1 MVQASVSPRLAALV
15 GFVLANCAATA
26 VVRAQEPSTRPVVTA
41 ADYARAEQFLPGNAV
56 RLLTGV
62 PVSPVTWVGES
73 DRFWYRVRT
82 SNGEPF
88 ILVDP
93 AAQTRRDAFDH
104 GRLAAALSA
113 AADTSYDPARMPFT
127 TFEFVDDGAALKL
140 DIGATEWRCELAA
153 YTCAERDA
161 AAEFG
166 PAELASPDGTRAV
179 FTRDHNLW
187 VRAAGDEDGTQLTD
201 DGEPYWDYGSS
212 PEGNTSAVTVRRF
225 GIPVPPAALWS
236 PDGRYVAT
244 HQLDQRGV
252 LEMHLVQ
259 GAPEDGS
266 KRPRHHAYRYA
277 LPGDSVIPI
286 AHMVVVDTEAGADSE
301 MGAVTRLS
309 ADPLNSIFHSPFTL
323 RNVWWAEDGSAL
335 YTLRFTRGQKAMSL
349 EAADPA
355 TGEVRTIIEESCA
368 TYCEA
373 TPSLASRPNVRVLG
387 GGDEVLWWSERS
399 GWGHLYLYDGRTGEL
414 KRQVTGGPWLVRRIL
429 HVDEATRT
437 LWFTASGRE
446 GGDPYYVHLYSAGLD
461 GGPVRRLTP
470 EDSHHLVTARPGG
483 NWFVDTFGRIDTAPV
498 TVLRDRSGA
507 VVMPLETGS
516 LEGLESLGW
525 SPPEMVVTKARDGVT
540 DLYGLIVKPTGFDPE
555 TVYPVI
561 DYVYPGPQ
569 TAWVPKSIADPLSR
583 VLWDAQATA
592 ELGAVVVVLDGLG
605 KPLRS
610 KAFHNVSYGNLQDAG
625 GLADHVSSIKQLA
638 ASRPWMDLGRV
649 GVYGFSG
656 GGYMS
661 THAILTRPDFYRV
674 AVSGAGNHDQRGYIA
689 LWGELY
695 HGLMD
700 PDGANYIQQANT
712 THAANLKGK
721 LLLIHGEMDDNV
733 SPALTMQVVD
743 ALIKANRTFDMLIL
757 PNLNHG
763 AGGDPYYIRRRWD
776 YFVEHLIGAEPPA
789 DYRVVPS

>member
-1 MVQASVSPRLAALV
+1 MLQGNDGQGVAGSTA
-15 GFVLANCAATA
+15 FVLAFLVAAVA
-26 VVRAQEPSTRPVVTA
+26 AHGQEPTTRPVVTA
-41 ADYARAEQFLPGNAV
+41 ADYARAEQFLPGNAA

-62 PVSPVTWVGES
+62 PVSPVTRVGDS

-82 SNGEPF
+82 VDGERF

-93 AAQTRRDAFDH
+93 AARVRRDAFDH

-127 TFEFVDDGAALKL
+127 TFEFVDAAAVLKL
-140 DIGATEWRCELAA
+140 DIGTAKWRCELAG

-161 AAEFG
+161 SGEFG
-166 PAELASPDGTRAV
+166 PAELASPDGTRAL

-187 VRAAGDEDGTQLTD
+187 VRAAGEEDGVQLTD
-201 DGEPYWDYGSS
+201 DGEPYWDYGSA
-212 PEGNTSAVTVRRF
+212 PEGNTSAVTIRRF
-225 GIPVPPAALWS
+225 GIGVPPAALWS
-236 PDGRYVAT
+236 PEGRYVAT

-277 LPGDSVIPI
+277 LPGDSIIPM
-286 AHMVVVDTEAGADSE
+286 AHMVIVDTE
-301 MGAVTRLS
+301 MGAVTRLN
-309 ADPLNSIFHSPFTL
+309 ADPLNSIFQSPFTFQ
-323 RNVWWAEDGSAL
+323 NVWWAEDGSAL
-335 YTLRFTRGQKAMSL
+335 YALRFTRGQKAVSL

-387 GGDEVLWWSERS
+387 GGEVVWWSERD
-399 GWGHLYLYDGRTGEL
+399 GWGHLYLYDGATGEL
-414 KRQVTGGPWLVRRIL
+414 KRQLTSGPWLVRQIL
-429 HVDEATRT
+429 HVDEGART
-437 LWFTASGRE
+437 VWFTASGRE
-446 GGDPYYVHLYSAGLD
+446 GGDPYYMHLYSVGLD

-470 EDSHHLVTARPGG
+470 EDSHHLVTASPGG
-483 NWFVDTFGRIDTAPV
+483 AWFVDTYGRIDTAPV
-498 TVLRDRSGA
+498 TVLRDADGA
-507 VVMPLETGS
+507 VVMTLEAGS
-516 LEGLESLGW
+516 LDGLEALGW

-540 DLYGLIVKPTGFDPE
+540 DLYGLIVRPTGFDPDA
-555 TVYPVI
+555 VYPVI

-592 ELGAVVVVLDGLG
+592 ELGAVVVVLDGFG

-625 GLADHVSSIKQLA
+625 GLADHVTSMKQLA

-661 THAILTRPDFYRV
+661 THAILTQPDFYKV

-700 PDGANYIQQANT
+700 ADGANYIQQANT

>member
-1 MVQASVSPRLAALV
+1 MLQGNGIRRVAASAA
-15 GFVLANCAATA
+15 FVLAHLLGAAGSADGQGST
-26 VVRAQEPSTRPVVTA
+26 TRPVVTA
-41 ADYARAEQFLPGNAV
+41 ADYARAEQFLPGNAG

-62 PVSPVTWVGES
+62 PLGPVAWVAGS

-82 SNGEPF
+82 GDGERF

-93 AAQTRRDAFDH
+93 AARTRRDAFDH
-104 GRLAAALSA
+104 GRLAATLSA
-113 AADTSYDPARMPFT
+113 AADTSYDPTRMPFD
-127 TFEFVDDGAALKL
+127 TFEFLDGGGALKL
-140 DIGATEWRCELAA
+140 DIGAAKWRCDLAD
-153 YTCAERDA
+153 YTCTERDA
-161 AAEFG
+161 STEFSAAE
-166 PAELASPDGTRAV
+166 LVSPDGTRAL
-179 FTRDHNLW
+179 FTRDHNLR
-187 VRAAGDEDGTQLTD
+187 VRTAGEDEGVQLTD

-212 PEGNTSAVTVRRF
+212 PEGNTSAVTIRRF

-252 LEMHLVQ
+252 QEMHLVQ

-277 LPGDSVIPI
+277 LPGDSVIPM
-286 AHMVVVDTEAGADSE
+286 AHMVIVDTE
-301 MGAVTRLS
+301 MGAVTRLN
-309 ADPLNSIFHSPFTL
+309 ADPLNSIFQSPFTFQ
-323 RNVWWAEDGSAL
+323 NVWWADDGSGL
-335 YTLRFTRGQKAMSL
+335 YTLRFTRGQKAVSL
-349 EAADPA
+349 EVADPA

-387 GGDEVLWWSERS
+387 GGDEVLWWSERN
-399 GWGHLYLYDGRTGEL
+399 GWGHLYLYDGRSGDL
-414 KRQVTGGPWLVRRIL
+414 KRQVTSGPWLVREVL
-429 HVDEATRT
+429 HVDEGTRT
-437 LWFTASGRE
+437 VWFTGSGRE
-446 GGDPYYVHLYSAGLD
+446 DGDPYYMQLYSVGLD
-461 GGPVRRLTP
+461 GGAVRRLTP
-470 EDSHHLVTARPGG
+470 EDSHHLVTASPGG
-483 NWFVDTFGRIDTAPV
+483 AWFVDTHGRIDTAPV
-498 TVLRDRSGA
+498 TVLRDRSGS
-507 VVMPLETGS
+507 VVMTLETGS
-516 LEGLESLGW
+516 LDGLEALGW
-525 SPPEMVVTKARDGVT
+525 SPPETVVTKARDGVT
-540 DLYGLIVKPTGFDPE
+540 DLYGLIVKPTGFDPDA
-555 TVYPVI
+555 VYPVI

-569 TAWVPKSIADPLSR
+569 TAWVPKSVADPLSR

-610 KAFHNVSYGNLQDAG
+610 KAFHNFSYGNLQDAG
-625 GLADHVSSIKQLA
+625 GLADHVASMKQLA
-638 ASRPWMDLGRV
+638 ASRPWMDLDRV

-661 THAILTRPDFYRV
+661 THAILTQPDFYQV

>member
-1 MVQASVSPRLAALV
+1 MMQ
-15 GFVLANCAATA
+15 GTTGVLALLLALGPGLQ
-26 VVRAQEPSTRPVVTA
+26 AQVQESTNRPVVTA
-41 ADYARAEQFLPGNAV
+41 ADYARAERFLPGNAG
-56 RLLTGV
+56 RLVTGV
-62 PVSPVTWVGES
+62 PLGPVTWVGDG

-82 SNGEPF
+82 ADGERF

-93 AAQTRRDAFDH
+93 GARTRSDAFDH

-113 AADTSYDPARMPFT
+113 AADTAYDPARMPFSA
-127 TFEFVDDGAALKL
+127 FEFIDGGSGIRLDVGAAK
-140 DIGATEWRCELAA
+140 WRCDLAS
-153 YTCAERDA
+153 YICTERDA
-161 AAEFG
+161 SAEFG
-166 PAELASPDGTRAV
+166 PAELASPDGARAL

-187 VRAAGDEDGTQLTD
+187 VRAAGQAEEEATQLTE
-201 DGEPYWDYGSS
+201 DGEPYWDYASS
-212 PEGNTSAVTVRRF
+212 PEGNTSAVTIRRF

-277 LPGDSVIPI
+277 LPGDSIIPM
-286 AHMVVVDTEAGADSE
+286 AHMVIVDTEV
-301 MGAVTRLS
+301 GAVTRLN
-309 ADPLNSIFHSPFTL
+309 ADPLNSIFQSPFTFQ
-323 RNVWWAEDGSAL
+323 NVWWAEDGSAL
-335 YTLRFTRGQKAMSL
+335 YALRFTRGQKAVSL

-355 TGEVRTIIEESCA
+355 TGEVRTIIEESCT

-373 TPSLASRPNVRVLG
+373 TPSLASRPNVRVLDG
-387 GGDEVLWWSERS
+387 GEVVWWSERD
-399 GWGHLYLYDGRTGEL
+399 GWGHLYLYDGGTGEL
-414 KRQVTGGPWLVRRIL
+414 KRQLTGGPWLVRQIL
-429 HVDEATRT
+429 HVDEEART
-437 LWFTASGRE
+437 VWFTASGRE
-446 GGDPYYVHLYSAGLD
+446 GGDPYYMQLYSVGLD

-470 EDSHHLVTARPGG
+470 EDSHHLVTASPGG
-483 NWFVDTFGRIDTAPV
+483 AWFVDTHGRIDTAPA
-498 TVLRDRSGA
+498 TVLRDADGA
-507 VVMPLETGS
+507 IVMTLETGS
-516 LEGLESLGW
+516 LDGLDALGW

-540 DLYGLIVKPTGFDPE
+540 DLYGLIVKPTGFDPDA
-555 TVYPVI
+555 VYPVI

-592 ELGAVVVVLDGLG
+592 ELGAVVVVLDGFG

-625 GLADHVSSIKQLA
+625 GLADHVTSMKQLA

-661 THAILTRPDFYRV
+661 THAILTQPDFYKV

-700 PDGANYIQQANT
+700 ADGANYIQQANA
-712 THAANLKGK
+712 THAANLRGK

-763 AGGDPYYIRRRWD
+763 AGADPYYIRRRWD
-776 YFVEHLIGAEPPA
+776 YFVEHLIGAEPPQ

>member
-1 MVQASVSPRLAALV
+1 MVQAKTGIVLMCLGVVAAV
-15 GFVLANCAATA
+15 AQ
-26 VVRAQEPSTRPVVTA
+26 AQEPPSRPVVTA

-56 RLLTGV
+56 RHLTGV
-62 PVSPVTWVGES
+62 PTGPATWVGET

-82 SNGEPF
+82 AHGERF

-93 AAQTRRDAFDH
+93 RARTRREAFDH
-104 GRLAAALSA
+104 GRLAAALSM
-113 AADTSYDPARMPFT
+113 AADTAYDPRALPFSS
-127 TFEFVDDGAALKL
+127 FEFLGDGGAVKLDVGAAK
-140 DIGATEWRCELAA
+140 WRCSLTS
-153 YTCAERDA
+153 YTCDERDA
-161 AAEFG
+161 SAEFG
-166 PAELASPDGTRAV
+166 PAELASPDGARAL

-187 VRAAGDEDGTQLTD
+187 VRAAGEEHGTQLTR
-201 DGEPYWDYGSS
+201 DGERDWDYASS
-212 PEGNTSAVTVRRF
+212 PEGNTSAVTIRRF
-225 GIPVPPAALWS
+225 GVPVPPAALWS
-236 PDGRYVAT
+236 PDGSLAAT

-266 KRPRHHAYRYA
+266 KRPRHYAYKYA
-277 LPGDSVIPI
+277 HPGDTIIPL
-286 AHMVVVDTEAGADSE
+286 AHMVIVDTEAGVDTE
-301 MGAVTRLS
+301 MSAVTRLD
-309 ADPLNSIFHSPFTL
+309 ADPLISVFQSPIAFQ
-323 RNVWWAEDGSAL
+323 NVWWAADGSAL
-335 YTLRFTRGQKAMSL
+335 YALRFTRGDKAVSL

-355 TGEVRTIIEESCA
+355 TGAVRTVIAETCA

-373 TPSLASRPNVRVLG
+373 TPALGSRPNVRVMG
-387 GGDEVLWWSERS
+387 GGDEVLWWSERD

-414 KRQVTGGPWLVRRIL
+414 KRQVTRGPWLVRRIL
-429 HVDEATRT
+429 HVDEQTRT
-437 LWFTASGRE
+437 AFFTGSGRE
-446 GGDPYYVHLYSAGLD
+446 GGDPYLRQLYSVGLD

-470 EDSHHLVTARPGG
+470 EDADHMITASPRGDY
-483 NWFVDTFGRIDTAPV
+483 FVDTFGRIDTEPA

-507 VVMPLETGS
+507 VVMTLETAS
-516 LEGLESLGW
+516 LEGLRALGW
-525 SPPEMVVTKARDGVT
+525 SPPEAVVTKARDGAT
-540 DLYGLIVKPTGFDPE
+540 DLYGLIVKPTGFDPHAA
-555 TVYPVI
+555 YPVI

-569 TAWVPKSIADPLSR
+569 TAWVPKSVADPMSR

-605 KPLRS
+605 KPMRS
-610 KAFHNVSYGNLQDAG
+610 KAFHNYSYGNLQDAG
-625 GLADHVSSIKQLA
+625 GLADHVASMKQLA
-638 ASRPWMDLGRV
+638 ASRPWMDLDRV

-661 THAILTRPDFYRV
+661 THAILTQPDFYRV

-689 LWGELY
+689 LWGERY

-700 PDGANYIQQANT
+700 PDGANYVQQANA

-743 ALIKANRTFDMLIL
+743 ALIRANRTFDMLIL

-776 YFVEHLIGAEPPA
+776 YFVEHLMGAEPPV

>member
-1 MVQASVSPRLAALV
+1 MLQGRHLRGINAPTALAIAHL
-15 GFVLANCAATA
+15 LTA
-26 VVRAQEPSTRPVVTA
+26 FGGAHGQEPTIRPAVTA
-41 ADYARAEQFLPGNAV
+41 ADYARAEQFLPGNAT

-62 PVSPVTWVGES
+62 PVGPVTWVGDS
-73 DRFWYRVRT
+73 DRFRYSVRT
-82 SNGEPF
+82 SEGERF

-93 AAQTRRDAFDH
+93 ASRTRGDAFDH

-127 TFEFVDDGAALKL
+127 TFEFIDDGGALKL
-140 DIGATEWRCELAA
+140 DIGAAKWRCDLAA

-161 AAEFG
+161 STEFG
-166 PAELASPDGTRAV
+166 PAELASPDGTRALFV
-179 FTRDHNLW
+179 RDHNLW

-201 DGEPYWDYGSS
+201 DGAPYWDYASS
-212 PEGNTSAVTVRRF
+212 PEGNTSAITIRRF
-225 GIPVPPAALWS
+225 GIPVPPAAIWS

-252 LEMHLVQ
+252 QEMHLVQ

-277 LPGDSVIPI
+277 LPGDSIIPM
-286 AHMVVVDTEAGADSE
+286 AHMVIVDTE
-301 MGAVTRLS
+301 MGAVTRLK
-309 ADPLNSIFHSPFTL
+309 ADPLNSIFQSPFTFQ
-323 RNVWWAEDGSAL
+323 NVWWADDGSAL
-335 YTLRFTRGQKAMSL
+335 YTLRFTRGQKAVSL

-355 TGEVRTIIEESCA
+355 TGEVRTIIEESCT

-387 GGDEVLWWSERS
+387 GGQEVLWWSERD
-399 GWGHLYLYDGRTGEL
+399 GWGHLYLYDGRSGDL
-414 KRQVTGGPWLVRRIL
+414 NRQVTSGAWLVRQVL
-429 HVDEATRT
+429 HVDEASRT
-437 LWFTASGRE
+437 VWFTASGRE
-446 GGDPYYVHLYSAGLD
+446 GGDPYYMQLYSVGLD
-461 GGPVRRLTP
+461 GGEVRRLTL
-470 EDSHHLVTARPGG
+470 EDSHHLVTASPGG
-483 NWFVDTFGRIDTAPV
+483 NWFVDTHGRIDTAPV

-507 VVMPLETGS
+507 AVMTLETGS
-516 LEGLESLGW
+516 LDGLEALGW
-525 SPPEMVVTKARDGVT
+525 SPPETVVTKARDGFT
-540 DLYGLIVKPTGFDPE
+540 DLYGLIVKPTGFDPDA
-555 TVYPVI
+555 TYPVI

-569 TAWVPKSIADPLSR
+569 TAWVPKNMADPLSR

-610 KAFHNVSYGNLQDAG
+610 KAFHNFSYGNLQDAG
-625 GLADHVSSIKQLA
+625 GLADHVASMKQLA
-638 ASRPWMDLGRV
+638 ASRPWMDLDRV

-656 GGYMS
+656 GGFMS
-661 THAILTRPDFYRV
+661 THAILTQPDFYRV

-700 PDGANYIQQANT
+700 PDGANYIQQATT

-763 AGGDPYYIRRRWD
+763 AGGDPYSIRRRWD
-776 YFVEHLIGAEPPA
+776 YFVEHLIGAEPPE
-789 DYRVVPS
+789 DYRIVPS

>member
-1 MVQASVSPRLAALV
+1 MLQGNGIPRVAASAA
-15 GFVLANCAATA
+15 FVLAHLLGAAGSADGQGST
-26 VVRAQEPSTRPVVTA
+26 TRPVVTA
-41 ADYARAEQFLPGNAV
+41 ADYARAEQFLPGNAG

-62 PVSPVTWVGES
+62 PLGPVAWVADS

-82 SNGEPF
+82 GDGERF

-93 AAQTRRDAFDH
+93 AARTRRDAFDH

-113 AADTSYDPARMPFT
+113 AADTSYDPARMPFA
-127 TFEFVDDGAALKL
+127 TFEFLDGGGALKL
-140 DIGATEWRCELAA
+140 DIGAAKWRCDLAD
-153 YTCAERDA
+153 YTCTERGA
-161 AAEFG
+161 STEFSAAE
-166 PAELASPDGTRAV
+166 LVSPDGTRAL
-179 FTRDHNLW
+179 FTRDHNLR
-187 VRAAGDEDGTQLTD
+187 VRTAGEDEGVQLTD
-201 DGEPYWDYGSS
+201 DGEPYWDYASS
-212 PEGNTSAVTVRRF
+212 PEGNTSAVTIRRF
-225 GIPVPPAALWS
+225 GVPVPPAALWS

-252 LEMHLVQ
+252 QEMHLVQ

-277 LPGDSVIPI
+277 LPGDSIIPM
-286 AHMVVVDTEAGADSE
+286 AHMVIVDTE
-301 MGAVTRLS
+301 MGAVTRLN
-309 ADPLNSIFHSPFTL
+309 ADPLNSIFQSPFTFQ
-323 RNVWWAEDGSAL
+323 NVWWADDGSAL
-335 YTLRFTRGQKAMSL
+335 YTLRFTRGQKAVSL
-349 EAADPA
+349 EVADPA

-387 GGDEVLWWSERS
+387 GGDEVLWWSERD
-399 GWGHLYLYDGRTGEL
+399 GWGHLYLYDGRSGDL
-414 KRQVTGGPWLVRRIL
+414 QRQVTSGPWLVREVQ
-429 HVDEATRT
+429 HVDEETRT
-437 LWFTASGRE
+437 VWFTGSGRE
-446 GGDPYYVHLYSAGLD
+446 DGDPYYMQLYSVGLD
-461 GGPVRRLTP
+461 GGAVRRLTP
-470 EDSHHLVTARPGG
+470 EDSHHLVTTSPGG
-483 NWFVDTFGRIDTAPV
+483 AWFVDTHGRIDTAPV
-498 TVLRDRSGA
+498 TVLRDRSGS
-507 VVMPLETGS
+507 VVMTLETGS
-516 LEGLESLGW
+516 LDGLEALGW
-525 SPPEMVVTKARDGVT
+525 SPPETVVTKARDGVT
-540 DLYGLIVKPTGFDPE
+540 DLYGLIVKPTGFDPGA
-555 TVYPVI
+555 TYPVI
-561 DYVYPGPQ
+561 DFVYPGPQ
-569 TAWVPKSIADPLSR
+569 TAWVPKSVADPLSR

-610 KAFHNVSYGNLQDAG
+610 KAFHNFSYGNLQDAG
-625 GLADHVSSIKQLA
+625 GLADHVASMKQLA
-638 ASRPWMDLGRV
+638 ASRPWMDLDRV

-661 THAILTRPDFYRV
+661 THAILTQPDFYQV

>member
-1 MVQASVSPRLAALV
+1 MVQAMKKAVTLPLLLLGAAAIV
-15 GFVLANCAATA
+15 AE
-26 VVRAQEPSTRPVVTA
+26 AQESTPRPVVTA
-41 ADYARAEQFLPGNAV
+41 ADYARAEQFLPGNAG

-62 PVSPVTWVGES
+62 PIGPVTWVADS

-82 SNGEPF
+82 GDGERF

-93 AAQTRRDAFDH
+93 AARTRRDAFDH
-104 GRLAAALSA
+104 GRLAAALST
-113 AADTSYDPARMPFT
+113 AADTAYDPARMPFSS
-127 TFEFVDDGAALKL
+127 FEFIDDSGALKV
-140 DIGATEWRCELAA
+140 DIGAAKWRCDLAA
-153 YTCAERDA
+153 YTCAERDGS
-161 AAEFG
+161 AEFG
-166 PAELASPDGTRAV
+166 PAELVSPDGARAL
-179 FTRDHNLW
+179 FARDHNLW
-187 VRAAGDEDGTQLTD
+187 VRTAGEEEGTQLTD
-201 DGEPYWDYGSS
+201 GGEAHWDYASS
-212 PEGNTSAVTVRRF
+212 PEGNTSAVTIRRF

-236 PDGRYVAT
+236 PDGRLVAT

-266 KRPRHHAYRYA
+266 KRPRHYAYRYA
-277 LPGDSVIPI
+277 LPGDSIIPVAHLVI
-286 AHMVVVDTEAGADSE
+286 VDTEVGD
-301 MGAVTRLS
+301 VTRLN
-309 ADPLNSIFHSPFTL
+309 AEPLISIFQSPISFQ
-323 RNVWWAEDGSAL
+323 NVWWAKDGSVL
-335 YTLRFTRGQKAMSL
+335 YALRFTRGDKAVSL

-355 TGEVRTIIEESCA
+355 TGEVRTVIEESCA

-373 TPSLASRPNVRVLG
+373 TPALGSRPNVRLLG
-387 GGDEVLWWSERS
+387 GGEVVWWSERD

-414 KRQVTGGPWLVRRIL
+414 KRQVTSGPWLVRQIL
-429 HVDEATRT
+429 HVDEGSRT
-437 LWFTASGRE
+437 VWFTGSGRE
-446 GGDPYYVHLYSAGLD
+446 GGDPYYQQLYSVGLD
-461 GGPVRRLTP
+461 GGAVRRLTP
-470 EDSHHLVTARPGG
+470 EDSHHLMEAGPGG
-483 NWFVDTFGRIDTAPV
+483 EYFVDTYGRIDTTPV
-498 TVLRDRSGA
+498 TVLRDRSGS
-507 VVMPLETGS
+507 VVMTLETGS
-516 LEGLESLGW
+516 LEGLEALGW

-540 DLYGLIVKPTGFDPE
+540 DLYGLIVKPTGFDPDV
-555 TVYPVI
+555 VYPVI

-569 TAWVPKSIADPLSR
+569 TTWVPKSTADPQSR

-605 KPLRS
+605 KPMRS
-610 KAFHNVSYGNLQDAG
+610 KAFHNFSYGNLQDAG
-625 GLADHVSSIKQLA
+625 GLADHVSGMKQLA

-661 THAILTRPDFYRV
+661 THAILTQPDFYKV
-674 AVSGAGNHDQRGYIA
+674 AVSGAGNHDQRGYIG
-689 LWGELY
+689 LWGERY

-700 PDGANYIQQANT
+700 PGGANYIQQANAT
-712 THAANLKGK
+712 QAGDLKGK

-776 YFVEHLIGAEPPA
+776 HFVEHLIGAEPPK